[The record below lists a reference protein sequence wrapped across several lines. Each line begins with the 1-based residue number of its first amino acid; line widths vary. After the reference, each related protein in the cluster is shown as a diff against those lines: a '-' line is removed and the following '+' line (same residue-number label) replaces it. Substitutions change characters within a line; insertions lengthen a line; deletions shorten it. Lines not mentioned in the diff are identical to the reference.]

1 MTTEKTNNK
10 TTIGDILDMLITLLI
25 MLMPIIFLYG
35 IIALEIVA
43 NISYENNTNIDLVLF
58 VIEYQTL
65 LNILLVGALLFC
77 IAFGVAY
84 SQATNQ
90 MPWFLIP
97 IILIALSLNLFT
109 YKTPYVELQEK
120 ENRIIQ
126 DLINQGKITEESLKA
141 GFFDE
146 DIKLPAELAV
156 CFDKKF
162 EGELCSILF
171 DKLLTKEKVKIE
183 AQTKEKEALQS
194 LKERNEK
201 ELVENYNKMLDEMR
215 NEKHIEK
222 GVR

>member
-1 MTTEKTNNK
+1 M
-10 TTIGDILDMLITLLI
+10 
-25 MLMPIIFLYG
+25 LYG

-43 NISYENNTNIDLVLF
+43 KFSYEKNTNTDIVLF

-65 LNILLVGALLFC
+65 LNALIVGILVLLIAFC
-77 IAFGVAY
+77 IFCFVEL
-84 SQATNQ
+84 NQ
-90 MPWFLIP
+90 IPFLLIA
-97 IILIALSLNLFT
+97 IVLIALCGNFFT

-146 DIKLPAELAV
+146 DIKPPAELAV